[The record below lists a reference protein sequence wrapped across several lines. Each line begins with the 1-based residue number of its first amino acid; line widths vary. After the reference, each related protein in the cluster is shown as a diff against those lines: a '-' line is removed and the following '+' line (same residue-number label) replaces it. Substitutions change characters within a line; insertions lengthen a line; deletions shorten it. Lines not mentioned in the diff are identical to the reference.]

1 MVVVTAHGRNRVR
14 SSLVLLGAV
23 LGIAVI
29 GLAVDGNWP
38 KVLRVAAASCGY
50 AATLLVLTRQSSMR
64 WWRFA
69 VAGLVAGMASGMLRP
84 DPGALPIAVDA
95 IAATVVATVHW
106 LGLAQSERSF
116 QFIDGS

>member
-1 MVVVTAHGRNRVR
+1 MAVVTAHGRNRVR
-14 SSLVLLGAV
+14 SSLLLLGAV
-23 LGIAVI
+23 LGIALI

-50 AATLLVLTRQSSMR
+50 AATLLFLTRHAATG

-69 VAGLVAGMASGMLRP
+69 VAGLVAGAASGILRL
-84 DPGALPIAVDA
+84 DPGALTIAVDA
-95 IAATVVATVHW
+95 IAATAVATVHW